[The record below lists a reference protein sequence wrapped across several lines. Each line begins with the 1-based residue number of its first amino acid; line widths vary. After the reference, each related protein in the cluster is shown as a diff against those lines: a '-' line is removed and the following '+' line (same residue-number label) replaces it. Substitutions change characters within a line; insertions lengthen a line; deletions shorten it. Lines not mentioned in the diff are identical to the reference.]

1 MAQKEKKYG
10 KYGIE
15 ARAYLATRSALR
27 LFRSEPVRRVP
38 KKSSPKKIRVA
49 FIHNEKKVHVGVH
62 TGAAQ
67 INRLMA
73 AALAER
79 GVEVRNFYPRTQLTD
94 APVHLKGLSNILF
107 FYSLLEHK
115 EAILKYD
122 IIQGTT
128 YTPLPF
134 LAFNVPVVCHFGST
148 ARGCLE
154 STPRTSDLSEEERG
168 VYKELLRLD
177 VIPEF
182 DLKTLRPI
190 EDIAD
195 IETIAATRAT
205 ACIATS
211 RKVYEELVRMGV
223 STDRIHVIHNA
234 IEDYWFDPPRD
245 ATRQSPRLVF
255 LGRLGNDV
263 FTLKLKG
270 LSRLVQLYRAFP
282 DTPKTTVCMTT
293 NRKLKEWLRVSFPK
307 HYMYVNFRKD
317 LIPGALAPLYGS
329 VLLITSRYEGF
340 SLSLVEGMSQGLVPV
355 AFSVGVAPEIIRSG
369 ENGFLVSTTEEAIAR
384 TRELLNDEEKRLSMA
399 SAAKETANQFRSSRI
414 AKELEVLYRDIKNNV
429 DTIRPSLLSKKDNRA
444 DEDATR
450 KRIED
455 GRDSKRDEA
464 SMQGIRKPND
474 AIEKNKQESRQR
486 NPDR

>member
-10 KYGIE
+10 LE

-27 LFRSEPVRRVP
+27 LFRSEPVKRVSKKSVP
-38 KKSSPKKIRVA
+38 KRIRVA
-49 FIHNEKKVHVGVH
+49 FIHNEKKVHIGVH

-73 AALAER
+73 TALAER
-79 GVEVRNFYPRTQLTD
+79 GIEVRNFYPRTQLTD
-94 APVHLKGLSNILF
+94 APVHLKGLANILF

-148 ARGCLE
+148 ARGYLE
-154 STPRTSDLSEEERG
+154 STPRTSNLSEEERG

-177 VIPEF
+177 IIPEF

-195 IETIAATRAT
+195 IETIAATRAI
-205 ACIATS
+205 ACVATS
-211 RKVYEELVRMGV
+211 RKVYEELIRMGV
-223 STDRIHVIHNA
+223 SADRIHVIHNA
-234 IEDYWFDPPRD
+234 IEDYWFDPSRD
-245 ATRQSPRLVF
+245 ATRQSPHLVF

-282 DTPKTTVCMTT
+282 DVPKTTVCMTT

-307 HYMYVNFRKD
+307 HYMYVNLRKD
-317 LIPGALAPLYGS
+317 LISGALAPLYGS
-329 VLLITSRYEGF
+329 ILFLPSRYEGF
-340 SLSLVEGMSQGLVPV
+340 SLSLVEGMSQGLVPIT
-355 AFSVGVAPEIIRSG
+355 FHVGVAPDIIRHG
-369 ENGFLVSTTEEAIAR
+369 ENGFLVSTVGEAISYAQ
-384 TRELLNDEEKRLSMA
+384 ELLSNEERRLAMA
-399 SAAKETANQFRSSRI
+399 NAAKQTADQFRSARI
-414 AKELEVLYRDIKNNV
+414 ADDLQALYRKIKENRRENGHGGANSSV
-429 DTIRPSLLSKKDNRA
+429 LVPLLC
-444 DEDATR
+444 
-450 KRIED
+450 
-455 GRDSKRDEA
+455 
-464 SMQGIRKPND
+464 
-474 AIEKNKQESRQR
+474 
-486 NPDR
+486 